1 MSRNKPIN
9 DERFKKIAGTTRPKN
24 PFRITNGFFAS
35 IKINKQIILL
45 NKFITQKQK
54 VKEPIKLID
63 FKLKPKAFAFE

>member
-1 MSRNKPIN
+1 M
-9 DERFKKIAGTTRPKN
+9 DFLT
-24 PFRITNGFFAS
+24 S

-45 NKFITQKQK
+45 NEFITQKQK